1 MRRMSRTS
9 PPSRH
14 VSLTWD
20 SAGRLPSELPG
31 RLQRFGE
38 SHQSSASA
46 SPRSSPGWSS
56 RHCRPTYKEAGEAP
70 WVKVDRPTGRTT
82 LTRGLDC
89 SAFAWPMVTVGQVST
104 SATRQPR
111 PGGRRPS
118 RSPRSPPEVNRSK
131 WARRAQHAESVESAQ
146 RAESAQ
152 HAQHAESAENAQC
165 AESAELPSMVISTA
179 RYGEY
184 VQRRGR
190 SRRANAG
197 SGQ

>member
-1 MRRMSRTS
+1 MTDDDTASKWRA
-9 PPSRH
+9 
-14 VSLTWD
+14 
-20 SAGRLPSELPG
+20 AGQQHPAAPDI
-31 RLQRFGE
+31 
-38 SHQSSASA
+38 
-46 SPRSSPGWSS
+46 PRSHTGVLSFSPCATAHASPGWSS
-56 RHCRPTYKEAGEAP
+56 RHRRPTHRGAWSARLCLGRWRRDGQAST
-70 WVKVDRPTGRTT
+70 PT
-82 LTRGLDC
+82 
-89 SAFAWPMVTVGQVST
+89 
-104 SATRQPR
+104 TRQPR

>member
-1 MRRMSRTS
+1 MTDDDTASKWRA
-9 PPSRH
+9 
-14 VSLTWD
+14 
-20 SAGRLPSELPG
+20 AGQQHPAAPDI
-31 RLQRFGE
+31 
-38 SHQSSASA
+38 
-46 SPRSSPGWSS
+46 PRSHTGVLSFSPCATAHASPGWSS
-56 RHCRPTYKEAGEAP
+56 RHRRPTHGGAGQAP
-70 WVKVDRPTGRTT
+70 RVKVERPTGRTT
-82 LTRGLDC
+82 LTRGAW
-89 SAFAWPMVTVGQVST
+89 SARLCLGRWRRDGQAST
-104 SATRQPR
+104 PTTRQPR